1 MAADETWCLERQ
13 LTRPGPVT
21 SCAWSPDGTR
31 LATVGG
37 GRVDVW
43 DVFTGVCLPGLAP
56 LLLALRPHP
65 TTATFPPPS

>member
-37 GRVDVW
+37 RGSHSSTLQNNLSAFYV
-43 DVFTGVCLPGLAP
+43 TGGAVRGCFGGV
-56 LLLALRPHP
+56 
-65 TTATFPPPS
+65 